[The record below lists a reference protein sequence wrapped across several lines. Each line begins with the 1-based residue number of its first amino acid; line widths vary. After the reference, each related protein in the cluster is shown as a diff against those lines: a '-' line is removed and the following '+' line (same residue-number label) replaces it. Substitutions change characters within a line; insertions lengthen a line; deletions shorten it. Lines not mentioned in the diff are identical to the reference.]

1 MNSYKSIFS
10 IAIFFLTGCM
20 TVMPEVTTG
29 PTANYKNDHW
39 VVPFICVDG
48 KKMSIHG
55 DEGGNAKIPAGKRVV
70 IGVDHGQL
78 GFTPEGYGA
87 IMCLAGT
94 AFTPEEDASY
104 IHSYQLTEKTCAS
117 LIEKV
122 TAQGRVPVQGEK
134 TWGCRVQ

>member
-1 MNSYKSIFS
+1 MNSRNFRFS
-10 IAIFFLTGCM
+10 LVLVLLTGCM
-20 TVMPEVTTG
+20 TVMPSVTTG

-48 KKMSIHG
+48 KKMSIRG
-55 DEGGNAKIPAGKRVV
+55 DEGGNAKIPAGKRIV
-70 IGVDHGQL
+70 IGVDHGKL

-94 AFTPEEDASY
+94 AFTPEENASY
-104 IHSYQLTEKTCAS
+104 VHSYRLTKETCAS
-117 LIEKV
+117 VIEKI
-122 TAQGRVPVQGEK
+122 TPQGRVPVEGEK